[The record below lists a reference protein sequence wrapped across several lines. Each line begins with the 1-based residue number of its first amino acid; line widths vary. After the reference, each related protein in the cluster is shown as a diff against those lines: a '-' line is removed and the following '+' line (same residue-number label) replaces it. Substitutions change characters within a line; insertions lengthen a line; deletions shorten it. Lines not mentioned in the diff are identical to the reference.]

1 MGKKDKKE
9 QSGKPKKLTPKDIG
23 KRLDALAKKLGE
35 ELEGADLFAPLPPT
49 EDCAIC
55 FVPLSHVLSG
65 TLYRACCGNA
75 ICLACYRENE
85 DSIIKQNRKK
95 NAGKKLALACPFC
108 REPDPTCGDEA
119 VRQLQAR
126 CLKNDHNALRNLGD
140 AYQDGK
146 YEVAKDDLKA
156 LDCYIRAVELG
167 SAEACGYIG
176 NCYTEGN
183 GVAVNKERAAL
194 FERAGALR
202 GDIIARHNIGL
213 SEYESGN
220 YEVGIRHWKIAAEAG
235 SQPSLNALKSIYNAN
250 GKDLGKEFISKECMD
265 SIDRVCHDAQ
275 EEVKSEEREK
285 HCADKYAIVT

>member
-1 MGKKDKKE
+1 M
-9 QSGKPKKLTPKDIG
+9 
-23 KRLDALAKKLGE
+23 
-35 ELEGADLFAPLPPT
+35 
-49 EDCAIC
+49 
-55 FVPLSHVLSG
+55 
-65 TLYRACCGNA
+65 
-75 ICLACYRENE
+75 
-85 DSIIKQNRKK
+85 SIKKQNEE
-95 NAGKKLALACPFC
+95 NAGKKVAFTCPFC
-108 REPDPTCGDEA
+108 REPEPTAGLEYF
-119 VRQLQAR
+119 RQLQSR
-126 CLKNDHNALRNLGD
+126 CLQNDHEAFTLLGD
-140 AYQDGK
+140 CYRRGLYK
-146 YEVAKDDLKA
+146 TSKDELKA
-156 LDCYIRAVELG
+156 LDRYIRAVELG
-167 SAEACGYIG
+167 SPAACTYIG
-176 NCYTEGN
+176 EIHFEGN